1 MVNMDI
7 KKLDKSELLNLKADI
22 ETQLEYINKV
32 DRLKNK
38 KNLSELTKDDE
49 IYCINFNDS
58 KIYKH
63 DFVKIT
69 TSECKHS
76 DDWVKFSASS
86 PMGCS
91 ASFHKDYLNKHYF
104 LSLFSGNSMY
114 FFTLKPENWKED
126 LKSASDFQIELRKQS
141 FDKEI
146 KIFGDQ
152 ITDILS
158 IDDKI
163 WV

>member
-32 DRLKNK
+32 DRLKIK

-63 DFVKIT
+63 DFV
-69 TSECKHS
+69 
-76 DDWVKFSASS
+76 
-86 PMGCS
+86 
-91 ASFHKDYLNKHYF
+91 
-104 LSLFSGNSMY
+104 
-114 FFTLKPENWKED
+114 
-126 LKSASDFQIELRKQS
+126 
-141 FDKEI
+141 
-146 KIFGDQ
+146 
-152 ITDILS
+152 
-158 IDDKI
+158 
-163 WV
+163 